1 MLFLGALGRW
11 VVFRHGLLGA
21 ATVRS
26 GVTVIAT
33 SNRCPED
40 LYSDGLNRQVYLPP
54 FLELLR
60 RNCKVL
66 HMQKLGETFL
76 CILGLQ
82 HFTTK
87 LPSLCH
93 FFFVISF
100 GGHEFAL
107 ESFQPRNK
115 TDYRALQFE
124 KSPDAGVHT
133 DDADMRVTP
142 FEPFQGKSGKIVEP
156 LKKDDASLFVLR
168 QTQNYVP
175 TSSLKKSDEQVVE
188 IGLD

>member
-21 ATVRS
+21 GVRCRQWRHISTTVRS

-66 HMQKLGETFL
+66 HMQKLG
-76 CILGLQ
+76 
-82 HFTTK
+82 
-87 LPSLCH
+87 
-93 FFFVISF
+93 V
-100 GGHEFAL
+100 
-107 ESFQPRNK
+107 
-115 TDYRALQFE
+115 
-124 KSPDAGVHT
+124 
-133 DDADMRVTP
+133 
-142 FEPFQGKSGKIVEP
+142 
-156 LKKDDASLFVLR
+156 
-168 QTQNYVP
+168 
-175 TSSLKKSDEQVVE
+175 
-188 IGLD
+188 

>member
-26 GVTVIAT
+26 GVAVIAT

-93 FFFVISF
+93 FFLLSLLEGMNSLLKAFSRGTRRTTVHCSSRK
-100 GGHEFAL
+100 AL
-107 ESFQPRNK
+107 
-115 TDYRALQFE
+115 
-124 KSPDAGVHT
+124 
-133 DDADMRVTP
+133 M
-142 FEPFQGKSGKIVEP
+142 
-156 LKKDDASLFVLR
+156 
-168 QTQNYVP
+168 
-175 TSSLKKSDEQVVE
+175 QVSTRMML
-188 IGLD
+188 I